1 MKEHLEKETTKN
13 HDQEDKLDRLNHERE
28 NKISE
33 KSDLD
38 AASIKKKL
46 ECHVLEEQVKIILV
60 EVERLSKLVEEEE
73 KVEKDL
79 GDIE

>member
-13 HDQEDKLDRLNHERE
+13 HDQEDQLDRLNHERE